1 MVMKVALN
9 TGESLKLNDAVF
21 NVDFNAPLVHQV
33 VQAYLSNGHSGTK
46 AQKSRSDVRGG
57 GAKPWRQK
65 GSGRA
70 RAGTRNSPIWRGG
83 GVTFATKP
91 TVTWQKVNRKMYRG
105 AMRCILSELMRQ
117 KRITITESFDID
129 QPKTKLLQQT
139 LHDLKLQNPT
149 LVLNQ
154 PSANLQRAVTN
165 LKHISLETASN
176 VNPTLLV
183 AAEQLLIDVES
194 IRALEARL
202 A

>member
-1 MVMKVALN
+1 MEVTLN
-9 TGESLKLNDAVF
+9 TGESVKLNDAVF
-21 NVDFNAPLVHQV
+21 NVDFNEALVHQV
-33 VQAYLSNGHSGTK
+33 VQAYISNGHGGTK

-105 AMRCILSELMRQ
+105 AMRCMLSELMRQ
-117 KRITITESFDID
+117 QRITITESFDID

-149 LVLNQ
+149 LVLTD
-154 PSANLQRAVTN
+154 PSANLKKAIAN
-165 LKHISLETASN
+165 LQNISLQTSTDI
-176 VNPTLLV
+176 NPRILV
-183 AAEQLLIDVES
+183 STEQLLIDVES
-194 IRALEARL
+194 IRALEASL

>member
-1 MVMKVALN
+1 MEVALN

-33 VQAYLSNGHSGTK
+33 VQAYLSNGHDGTK

-117 KRITITESFDID
+117 ERITITDTFDID

-139 LHDLKLQNPT
+139 LHDLNLQNPT
-149 LVLNQ
+149 LVLTD
-154 PSANLQRAVTN
+154 PSDNLQKAVANLKT
-165 LKHISLETASN
+165 ISLQTSNN
-176 VNPTLLV
+176 VNPRLLV
-183 AAEQLLIDVES
+183 SVEQLLIDVES

>member
-1 MVMKVALN
+1 MKVTLN
-9 TGESLKLNDAVF
+9 TGESLKLNDTVF
-21 NVDFNAPLVHQV
+21 NVDFNSPLVHQV
-33 VQAYLSNGHSGTK
+33 VQAYISNGHGGTK

-91 TVTWQKVNRKMYRG
+91 TVTWQKINRKMYRG

-129 QPKTKLLQQT
+129 QPKTKLLLQT

-154 PSANLQRAVTN
+154 PSANLQKAVSN
-165 LKHISLETASN
+165 LKNISLETSTN
-176 VNPTLLV
+176 VSPTLLV
-183 AAEQLLIDVES
+183 SAEQLLIDVES

>member
-1 MVMKVALN
+1 MKVALN

-21 NVDFNAPLVHQV
+21 NVDFNATLVHQV
-33 VQAYLSNGHSGTK
+33 VQANISTGHSGTK

-91 TVTWQKVNRKMYRG
+91 TVTWQKVNRKMYRC

-129 QPKTKLLQQT
+129 EPKTKLLQQT
-139 LHDLKLQNPT
+139 LQDLKLQNPT

-154 PSANLQRAVTN
+154 PSANLQKAVAN
-165 LKHISLETASN
+165 LKNISLETSTN
-176 VNPTLLV
+176 VSPTLLV
-183 AAEQLLIDVES
+183 ASEQLLIDVES
-194 IRALEARL
+194 LRALEARL